1 MSRERPWERS
11 AGRATG
17 EATSGTTPDGTAPDG
32 TAPEG
37 AATSP
42 VVGRTL
48 VRLSWIGTVVSCVT
62 AVANAVTGDRNDYWL
77 SAAPALAMLLVGC
90 GAFLWAFAVAV
101 ERSRTEEI
109 GVGGLFF
116 LEGCAPRRVQVV
128 MMASVAVQTLVP
140 LVVAVIRPFTAFAV
154 LAPVWSLGLAGL
166 WGARHGTFPPRRRPD
181 PEADGPDSRHG

>member
-1 MSRERPWERS
+1 MSAERPWERTRVGGD
-11 AGRATG
+11 GRPG
-17 EATSGTTPDGTAPDG
+17 LL
-32 TAPEG
+32 
-37 AATSP
+37 
-42 VVGRTL
+42 L
-48 VRLSWIGTVVSCVT
+48 VRLSWIGTAITCVT
-62 AVANAVTGDRNDYWL
+62 SVANAITGDRDHYAL
-77 SAAPALAMLLVGC
+77 SAAPALVLLLLGS

-128 MMASVAVQTLVP
+128 MMASVAVQLAVP
-140 LVVAVIRPFTAFAV
+140 LAVAVARPFTAFAV

-181 PEADGPDSRHG
+181 DADGPDSGQDETDDDRREAPGHG